1 MPRLLIHKEGQ
12 MPFLESPEMSPE
24 ACEQQRQLVAS
35 KISVAHGGPADA
47 TTEVGSGNRERDQVL
62 ELGWASIGAHVVTG
76 VEVGEP
82 GAWPSEAEPVA
93 ETLGGLQQD
102 PVEATG
108 GVL

>member
-47 TTEVGSGNRERDQVL
+47 TSEAGSGNRERDKVL
-62 ELGWASIGAHVVTG
+62 ELRWCSIAAHVVTG

-82 GAWPSEAEPVA
+82 GAWPSEAQPVA
-93 ETLGGLQQD
+93 EA
-102 PVEATG
+102 PVEPQQSPVDATG
-108 GVL
+108 GAF